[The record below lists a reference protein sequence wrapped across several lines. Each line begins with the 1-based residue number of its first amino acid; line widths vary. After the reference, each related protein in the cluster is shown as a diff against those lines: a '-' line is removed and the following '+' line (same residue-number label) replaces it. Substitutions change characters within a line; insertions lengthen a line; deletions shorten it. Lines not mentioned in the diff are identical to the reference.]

1 MSCLSPHA
9 KIKWHHAGFS
19 QSTGKQ
25 DISISFFSNLSH
37 MGLYKME
44 KKRAFIDMGF
54 FTIIEKSS
62 TVGIMNKHMGYGLW
76 IFILCPV
83 FL

>member
-1 MSCLSPHA
+1 MSCLSPGA

-19 QSTGKQ
+19 QSTGKP

-37 MGLYKME
+37 MELYKME
-44 KKRAFIDMGF
+44 KNRSFIDMGF

-62 TVGIMNKHMGYGLW
+62 AVDIINKHMGYGLW
-76 IFILCPV
+76 IFVLCPV
-83 FL
+83 IL